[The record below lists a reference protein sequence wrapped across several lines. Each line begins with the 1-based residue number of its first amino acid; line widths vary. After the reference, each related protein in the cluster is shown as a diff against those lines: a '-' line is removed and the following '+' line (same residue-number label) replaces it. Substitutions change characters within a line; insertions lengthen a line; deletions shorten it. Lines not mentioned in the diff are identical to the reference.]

1 MIEKLLKD
9 GWGYHD
15 SESERLALEL
25 ESVSLSEVQDEHVT
39 PLLTLI
45 SHTIGE
51 HLNQWSRAR
60 ELSEH
65 VFGTLGEGNRTSHQ
79 WALVAVLR
87 YMDFAMEEAQ
97 AAELESALNIEG
109 NALAAFITVKLM
121 LAKALFSSNRFD
133 EGLPIFKKVTAL
145 SSTQKE
151 GSGSE
156 RVVAISC
163 NNIANDLLKLE
174 DRTPIQDSIMLSAGE
189 YALAAWKKC
198 GNWVNEER
206 ALYLLQ
212 LIQNT
217 LGDTEKSLGYADYAL
232 EIIKNEG
239 PEPVDEAFIR
249 LEKAK
254 TYKRIG
260 DSDNYELEIT
270 LADNLAQLWDD
281 ASLQS
286 WYESEKSKLDL
297 ISA

>member
-145 SSTQKE
+145 SSTPKE

-174 DRTPIQDSIMLSAGE
+174 DRTAIQDSIMLSAGE

-212 LIQNT
+212 LIQNA
-217 LGDTEKSLGYADYAL
+217 LGDTEKSLGYADNAL
-232 EIIKNEG
+232 EIIKDEG

-260 DSDNYELEIT
+260 DSDNYKLEIT

-286 WYESEKSKLDL
+286 WYKSEKSKLDL